1 MLNKTKA
8 HLRPRQI
15 DFAHKIARRE
25 RRLNLLY
32 NILFWTF
39 LGLFWTFLG
48 MVAFAVG
55 ILISMV
61 AP

>member
-39 LGLFWTFLG
+39 LG